1 MDSKK
6 NRVDDRFRKGL
17 DDLEISPTSTGRS
30 DFLKNA
36 ETELKKRSGT
46 SFMLPG
52 LAIILGITLIGGAYL
67 LLKPAYKPQGHKNPV
82 SSKLSQKIPGNTST
96 ALITK
101 PEIHSTTAKNNIVS
115 THIQVP
121 GVKSRVQSPKSKV
134 QNFESTNPTPNPSSL
149 IPNPTSQNPTP
160 NPASRIPDPQS
171 QNPEPNTQNPEPSIP
186 DPVSQVAN
194 LTSPIKD
201 SISPIPNP
209 ESLIPNPASQI
220 PNPASRQEKL
230 WNIRAGIYY
239 MPEWIFNSL
248 DKDKFLNNFGAE
260 GIFRFGPY
268 SIRTGVGLSITKAY
282 NEMIVETN
290 PYLGSYHALDSM
302 TYHWDSRHY
311 YLIPTVYTTLKD
323 VFDTA
328 LQYRYFSHE
337 MQYTYLQVPLILGY
351 DFWEKKRFSL
361 GVRVGAVMSVLL

>member
-1 MDSKK
+1 
-6 NRVDDRFRKGL
+6 
-17 DDLEISPTSTGRS
+17 
-30 DFLKNA
+30 
-36 ETELKKRSGT
+36 
-46 SFMLPG
+46 
-52 LAIILGITLIGGAYL
+52 
-67 LLKPAYKPQGHKNPV
+67 
-82 SSKLSQKIPGNTST
+82 
-96 ALITK
+96 
-101 PEIHSTTAKNNIVS
+101 
-115 THIQVP
+115 
-121 GVKSRVQSPKSKV
+121 
-134 QNFESTNPTPNPSSL
+134 
-149 IPNPTSQNPTP
+149 
-160 NPASRIPDPQS
+160 
-171 QNPEPNTQNPEPSIP
+171 
-186 DPVSQVAN
+186 
-194 LTSPIKD
+194 
-201 SISPIPNP
+201 
-209 ESLIPNPASQI
+209 
-220 PNPASRQEKL
+220 
-230 WNIRAGIYY
+230 

-361 GVRVGAVMSVLL
+361 GVRVGAVMSVLLKTRELTSEFDSGKDKIILINDISPDRIHLNWQAMAGINSAFRLSRRFVFELEPNIRYYFDSVNEKLSLTNKPWSVGIRTSILIDL